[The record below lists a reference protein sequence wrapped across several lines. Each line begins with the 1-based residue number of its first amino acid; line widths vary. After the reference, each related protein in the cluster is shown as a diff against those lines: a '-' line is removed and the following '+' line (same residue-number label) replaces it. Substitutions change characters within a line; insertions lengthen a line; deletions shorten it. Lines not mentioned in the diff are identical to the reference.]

1 LLRPVTMLIGNVPLR
16 DLTAQ
21 DVRRALAKLAE
32 TRSTRTMASTHNVLV
47 RAIRHAEANDHVGR
61 NVASLVEP
69 PRGKTG
75 RPSRAMTAAEAAAL
89 LVAAS
94 DDLVLELPGLDV
106 DLGEI
111 DHPWLDELR
120 RTAPTSPTGQKRVLA
135 IGHPLVYRL
144 RVSSTRGAT
153 WVDEEHGIV
162 WLCAARRRE
171 EGSDDDAFAWFADL
185 HTRGALLPSRDDRL
199 RDLAEV
205 TIRLYRGLTAD
216 LLHLADDALSQQGT
230 ELTAELGGYIPCRVL
245 VQSAGGVTEIW
256 CALSRQARDGRHIR
270 DQVRDILFARL
281 ENHFPDAIFEVRS
294 DWPASRLEWW
304 EVVRMGL
311 R

>member
-1 LLRPVTMLIGNVPLR
+1 MVTSPAQPPKGPLVAVWFALGLGIAALGPTIHR
-16 DLTAQ
+16 YDPDAMPTN
-21 DVRRALAKLAE
+21 RRARP
-32 TRSTRTMASTHNVLV
+32 T
-47 RAIRHAEANDHVGR
+47 IRCLTE
-61 NVASLVEP
+61 
-69 PRGKTG
+69 
-75 RPSRAMTAAEAAAL
+75 
-89 LVAAS
+89 
-94 DDLVLELPGLDV
+94 DLSLELPGLDV

-135 IGHPLVYRL
+135 IAHPLIYRL
-144 RVSSTRGAT
+144 RVSSSRGAT

-205 TIRLYRGLTAD
+205 TIRLYRGLTAE

-230 ELTAELGGYIPCRVL
+230 ELTAELGGYIPCRLL
-245 VQSAGGVTEIW
+245 VRGGGGVNEIW
-256 CALSRQARDGRHIR
+256 CALSRRAKDGRHIR
-270 DQVRDILFARL
+270 DQVRDILFANL

-294 DWPASRLEWW
+294 DWPTGRLEWW